1 MENNVI
7 KSFKLEV
14 HPTTDIK
21 DKHENGSLTVIWR
34 DWDNILQ
41 FVPKMVYV
49 SSVNPG
55 EIKGPHLHTK
65 RTSYF
70 VCIRGKVVFV
80 VKGPSGKYQEI
91 ESSENDP
98 IMVEIPKNYP
108 SAHINITD
116 KVSTILALASVAWK
130 PNDNEMQNV
139 SFNDYDWSKW
149 NKTK

>member
-1 MENNVI
+1 MENNGI

-14 HPTTDIK
+14 YPTSDIK
-21 DKHENGSLTVIWR
+21 DKHVNGSLTVIWR
-34 DWDNILQ
+34 DWDNLLR

-65 RTSYF
+65 RDSYF

-80 VKGPSGKYQEI
+80 VKDPSGKYQEI

-98 IMVEIPKNYP
+98 TMVEIPKNYP

-116 KVSTILALASVAWK
+116 KVSTILALASVAWR

-139 SFNDYDWSKW
+139 SFSDYDWSKW